1 MSRSALRQAWLIL
14 VGLTA
19 MTSIVA
25 TCTASADPSDNATM
39 VAGPML
45 LLLALAKTRIILA
58 HYLGLAQVPSVLRG
72 FTVVVLLYVVLLAA
86 LYIAPV
92 LI

>member
-1 MSRSALRQAWLIL
+1 
-14 VGLTA
+14 
-19 MTSIVA
+19 
-25 TCTASADPSDNATM
+25 
-39 VAGPML
+39 ML